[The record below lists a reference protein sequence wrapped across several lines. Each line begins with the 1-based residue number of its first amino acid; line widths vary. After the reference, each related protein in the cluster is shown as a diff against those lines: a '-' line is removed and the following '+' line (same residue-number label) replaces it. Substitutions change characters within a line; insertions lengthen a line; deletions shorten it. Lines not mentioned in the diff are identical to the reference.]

1 MTTSPEPSN
10 PLARALKQLATATK
24 AVSFYPSQHPSV
36 VSALQ
41 KAVVLLREALSARDH
56 LTLGVSEAAFLMEGV
71 PLDEHDRALAGFAGY
86 LGRRDL
92 SALIFR
98 PPVEEDSLRGLLE
111 VIALDPGTLRARGG
125 PARTLAEKR
134 LAGISVVEFDASA
147 ALESARTESGAV
159 PPGEKQQAGVRW
171 GDLLA
176 HYLAGRGPLPPG
188 GQHLIRRVAGDPK
201 AAWELM
207 ASLQEILAS
216 AGADRA
222 AVLLRALKSIA
233 AEIATHEPEALP
245 SLAQN
250 LAAALM
256 ALDPAARRDLLG
268 SSVPV
273 PGTKMDLAQAIRAR
287 IPEDALGELIVSMV
301 QSEGSLNARLGS
313 VIRKVLIDRTVTE
326 KEQVGLQE
334 ALRSARQH
342 EPPPA
347 DVWDSVGELLK
358 ESQDDWISREY
369 KGLLEMIGER
379 AAPLEEGLRTELLA
393 LPGFSGALTPA
404 GISRRVWLM
413 FGDLVAVD
421 QEPARIWVAL
431 DQIER
436 RATSMTPDWFADS
449 AAVVES
455 VRGLLAADPAPPSHV
470 REAGQRALST
480 IADSLVRSYRKDFHN
495 LSKEDGAGLAKG
507 LEALGEHSVPC
518 LLNGLALEEDWEVRR
533 SFLAFLQARGKT
545 AVPALVRRL
554 GDPSWYL
561 VRNILIVLG
570 EIADPATIP
579 AIAPTL
585 KHAEPRV
592 RRDAAAALGKIGGPR
607 AFALLR
613 ECLEDPEVYEVAMRS
628 LATIDRRRTI
638 GTFLEMTEKVDRLGR
653 GHGRLKEALSTL
665 GALGGNEAVPRL
677 RSILMRGFWL
687 PFSAGDALRITAAR
701 ALERIGTDQA
711 RSALADGARLWRSP
725 VRTVCAEIL
734 GQRGASGR
742 RGLEETR

>member
-1 MTTSPEPSN
+1 MTTSPEPSS

-24 AVSFYPSQHPSV
+24 AVSFYPSQHPNV

-41 KAVVLLREALSARDH
+41 RAVVLLREALSDRDH
-56 LTLGVSEAAFLMEGV
+56 LTVGVSQAAFLMDGV
-71 PLDEHDRALAGFAGY
+71 PLEEHNHALASFATY

-98 PPVEEDSLRGLLE
+98 PPVEDNSLRGLLE

-134 LAGISVVEFDASA
+134 LGGVSVVEFDASA
-147 ALESARTESGAV
+147 ALKSARTESGAA
-159 PPGEKQQAGVRW
+159 PSGEKQQAGVRW
-171 GDLLA
+171 SDLLA

-188 GQHLIRRVAGDPK
+188 GQHLIRRVAGDSK

-207 ASLQEILAS
+207 ASLQEVLSS
-216 AGADRA
+216 AGPDRA
-222 AVLLRALKSIA
+222 AVLLRALKNIA
-233 AEIATHEPEALP
+233 AEIAAHEPEALP
-245 SLAQN
+245 ALAQN
-250 LAAALM
+250 LAASLM
-256 ALDPAARRDLLG
+256 ALDPSARRDLLG
-268 SSVPV
+268 SSLPV
-273 PGTKMDLAQAIRAR
+273 AGADMDLAQAIRAR
-287 IPEDALGELIVSMV
+287 IPEDNLGELIVSMV
-301 QSEGSLNARLGS
+301 QSEGNLNARLGS
-313 VIRKVLIDRTVTE
+313 VIRKVLIDRAVTE
-326 KEQVGLQE
+326 QERAGIQE
-334 ALRSARQH
+334 ALKAARQH

-369 KGLLEMIGER
+369 KGLLEMIGEH
-379 AAPLEEGLRTELLA
+379 AAPLEEGLRSEILA
-393 LPGFSGALTPA
+393 LPGFREALTPA

-431 DQIER
+431 DQIEK
-436 RATSMTPDWFADS
+436 RAASMTPDWFTDCAG
-449 AAVVES
+449 VVES
-455 VRGLLAADPAPPSHV
+455 VRGLLGAAPPPTHV

-480 IADSLVRSYRKDFHN
+480 IADSLVRSYRKEFHQ
-495 LSKEDGAGLAKG
+495 LSKEQHESVALG
-507 LEALGEHSVPC
+507 LEALGEHSVPS

-533 SFLAFLQARGKT
+533 PFLALLQARGKV

-554 GDPSWYL
+554 ADPSWYL

-579 AIAPTL
+579 VIAPTL
-585 KHAEPRV
+585 KHPEARV
-592 RRDAAAALGKIGGPR
+592 RRDAATALGRIGGPR

-613 ECLEDPEVYEVAMRS
+613 ECLDDPEIYEVAMRS

-638 GTFLEMTEKVDRLGR
+638 GTFLEMTEKVDLFGR
-653 GHGRLKEALSTL
+653 GHGRLRDALTTL

-687 PFSAGDALRITAAR
+687 PLSAGDALRIAAAR
-701 ALERIGTDQA
+701 ALERIGTDLA
-711 RSALADGARLWRSP
+711 HDALAAGARLWRPP

-734 GQRGASGR
+734 GRGSATGGGR
-742 RGLEETR
+742 LEGTR